1 MSETLTEEQQ
11 RLLMQGLPLNNPVPI
26 PQISPEIQQMAAQQ
40 QQPQMTNAQQ
50 LLAEYAKP
58 REFQAP
64 GSFGEGVTNAF
75 QNVLVRPLQESLGIR
90 ESAADTLRRLQ
101 GNAARLDYA
110 NTYEERQRRAL
121 ADRIAMGVDLTKY
134 PAQIQRAYLS
144 TVQQSP
150 TDAFKLLTEYDQRFK
165 NPETDSYQF
174 AQGLDNPE
182 DYFGYLDRR
191 KAQTNINTATNP
203 AAKAS
208 VEAFNKQASEYREAS
223 NLAYSSDTQVGLMQE
238 LLGSGALKT
247 GAGQEAILQAR
258 RIANTLGFDAGKTA
272 PGELF
277 AALSAQI
284 VIPLVKQL
292 GVNPTDKDLQFI
304 IEATASLGKS
314 EAGNRLLLQTL
325 EFSNDRNKAL
335 YEASL
340 DFQSENADLQISNP
354 AMYKV
359 RFEQH
364 MNQARRSPAFA
375 QKTLELRRQF
385 NLLEK
390 GPNFAETGTGEAA
403 ADAILGNVA
412 GASNG

>member
-1 MSETLTEEQQ
+1 MQEALTEEQQ

-64 GSFGEGVTNAF
+64 SSFGEGVTNAF

-121 ADRIAMGVDLTKY
+121 ADQIAMGVDLTKY

-208 VEAFNKQASEYREAS
+208 VEAYNAQAKAIREAS
-223 NLAYSSDTQVGLMQE
+223 DLAYSSDTQVSLMQD
-238 LLGSGALKT
+238 LLGSGALQT

-258 RIANTLGFDAGKTA
+258 RIANTLGFDAGETA

-325 EFSNDRNKAL
+325 QFSNDRNKAL

-390 GPNFAETGTGEAA
+390 GPNFAEPGTGEAA
-403 ADAILGNVA
+403 ANAIVGGVT
-412 GASNG
+412 GASDE

>member
-1 MSETLTEEQQ
+1 MAEALTEEQQ

-40 QQPQMTNAQQ
+40 QQSQMTNAQQ

-75 QNVLVRPLQESLGIR
+75 QNVLVRPLQESLGIKER
-90 ESAADTLRRLQ
+90 AEDTLRRLQ

-182 DYFGYLDRR
+182 DYLATLIDAKRR
-191 KAQTNINTATNP
+191 
-203 AAKAS
+203 
-208 VEAFNKQASEYREAS
+208 
-223 NLAYSSDTQVGLMQE
+223 
-238 LLGSGALKT
+238 
-247 GAGQEAILQAR
+247 
-258 RIANTLGFDAGKTA
+258 
-272 PGELF
+272 
-277 AALSAQI
+277 
-284 VIPLVKQL
+284 
-292 GVNPTDKDLQFI
+292 PT
-304 IEATASLGKS
+304 
-314 EAGNRLLLQTL
+314 
-325 EFSNDRNKAL
+325 
-335 YEASL
+335 
-340 DFQSENADLQISNP
+340 
-354 AMYKV
+354 
-359 RFEQH
+359 
-364 MNQARRSPAFA
+364 
-375 QKTLELRRQF
+375 
-385 NLLEK
+385 
-390 GPNFAETGTGEAA
+390 
-403 ADAILGNVA
+403 
-412 GASNG
+412 